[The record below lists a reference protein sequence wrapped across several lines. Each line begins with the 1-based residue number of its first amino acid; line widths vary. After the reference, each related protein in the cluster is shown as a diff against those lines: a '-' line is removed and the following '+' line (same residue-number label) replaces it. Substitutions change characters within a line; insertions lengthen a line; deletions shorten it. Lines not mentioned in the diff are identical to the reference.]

1 MAPADAVSC
10 PFVLETGPGV
20 YESALAYQP
29 VRRMADNAVL
39 FKLLAKLIGQNHG
52 VIPTFMAKPYAD
64 QPGCSGH
71 VHISLRDSTG
81 TNIFAVTPDELAAGG
96 REGAHSKDTRF
107 ISQTAEHFLAGV
119 LKGLPD
125 IMPCL
130 VPTVNGYKRLVE
142 AYWAPVHV
150 SYAYENRCASVR
162 VISPPLAELAAT
174 RLEIRVPGADV
185 SYRLCAHVAPNLK
198 LTDSVF
204 ARR

>member
-1 MAPADAVSC
+1 M
-10 PFVLETGPGV
+10 

-29 VRRMADNAVL
+29 VRRMADNAIL
-39 FKLLAKLIGQNHG
+39 FKFLAKLVGQQHG
-52 VIPTFMAKPYAD
+52 VLPTFMAKPYSD

-81 TNIFAVTPDELAAGG
+81 TNIFAVTPEELAAGG
-96 REGAHSKDTRF
+96 REDAHCKDTKL
-107 ISQTAEHFLAGV
+107 ISKTAEYFLAGV

-142 AYWAPVHV
+142 SYWAPVNV
-150 SYAYENRCASVR
+150 SYAYENRVASVR
-162 VISPPLAELAAT
+162 IISPPLADLAAT

-185 SYRLCAHVAPNLK
+185 SLFCASPYHA
-198 LTDSVF
+198 F
-204 ARR
+204 IC

>member
-1 MAPADAVSC
+1 
-10 PFVLETGPGV
+10 
-20 YESALAYQP
+20 
-29 VRRMADNAVL
+29 MADNAVL

-71 VHISLRDSTG
+71 VHISLRDKTG
-81 TNIFAVTPDELAAGG
+81 ANVFAVSEAELAAGG
-96 REGAHSKDTRF
+96 RVGAHSKDTRL
-107 ISQTAEHFLAGV
+107 ISQVAEHFLAGV

-142 AYWAPVHV
+142 SYWAPVNV
-150 SYAYENRCASVR
+150 SYAYENRCSSVR
-162 VISPPLAELAAT
+162 IISPPLAELAAT

-185 SYRLCAHVAPNLK
+185 SLNQLPSFFRAHSYPDIPLIPYR
-198 LTDSVF
+198 
-204 ARR
+204 